1 MQLINNT
8 LCLLGVLVFLL
19 MPLSSKADDASKNK
33 EIAQRFA
40 KCDINKDGKL
50 TAHEAKGCMPRIY
63 SHFSYI
69 DSEGRGYVTVAQIQA
84 IADR

>member
-8 LCLLGVLVFLL
+8 LCLLGASVFLL

-50 TAHEAKGCMPRIY
+50 TAQEAKGCMPRIY

>member
-1 MQLINNT
+1 MDLLNKT
-8 LCLLGVLVFLL
+8 LFLLGASAFLL

-50 TAHEAKGCMPRIY
+50 TAHEAKGCMPRVY

-69 DSEGRGYVTVAQIQA
+69 DSEGRGYVTLAQIQA